1 MTAPGQLDCVDVV
14 DLVTDYLERALDD
27 ATVREFEA
35 HLAICDGC
43 DAYLDQMRGT
53 IDRLG
58 HVPLASL
65 SADAVQT
72 LVLAFRDVGR

>member
-1 MTAPGQLDCVDVV
+1 MTATGEIDCIDVME
-14 DLVTDYLERALDD
+14 LITDYLERVLDP
-27 ATVREFEA
+27 ATVRELEA
-35 HLAICDGC
+35 HLASCDGC

-58 HVPLASL
+58 HVPLATL

-72 LVLAFRDVGR
+72 LVQAFHDVRR